1 MESAAMDPESN
12 GLCALAGP
20 RRASQDQSEREAWA
34 WISSYLLIHPK
45 KASAENKQLNSTAFL
60 KS

>member
-20 RRASQDQSEREAWA
+20 RRAIQDQSEREAWA
-34 WISSYLLIHPK
+34 LDILMSPNPPK
-45 KASAENKQLNSTAFL
+45 EGIRRK
-60 KS
+60 